1 MHACDAINVTSH
13 EEAVLK
19 TGIVRAGLTD
29 GEGPPGTCAELH
41 RDRPRDDG
49 GGYGGDGAAAAPTP
63 FAGDGHE
70 EEETHEAD
78 FNELNPAAEAAAR
91 EEAAARASA
100 RAAPVDHV
108 RRGVQRVAQYDDD
121 DML

>member
-1 MHACDAINVTSH
+1 MQS
-13 EEAVLK
+13 
-19 TGIVRAGLTD
+19 LTHTTLAKVQQ
-29 GEGPPGTCAELH
+29 PPLGRERRLGRDVERAELH